1 MRQGSPGDLWGIG
14 QQHPQARNAQIGN
27 AEMAPARARWRGG
40 RGVRSR
46 PTRLLR
52 TPFCCGVSLAH
63 PWRVSGRSKRDLAA
77 PASCRTR
84 CSARA
89 RVRLRPIS
97 AHGRI
102 WPTALCSGRAGPV
115 LWPTKPAVPPQVA
128 RRPQMAPPAM
138 KFLKRTNVRVNKFYF
153 KWGKAS
159 IGRFWRFSRGSVAT
173 DGPTASRTCE
183 N

>member
-1 MRQGSPGDLWGIG
+1 MRQGSPGDLRGIG
-14 QQHPQARNAQIGN
+14 QQHLQARNAQIGN

-46 PTRLLR
+46 PTRQYM
-52 TPFCCGVSLAH
+52 TPFCCGVSPAH

-84 CSARA
+84 CSAQA

-102 WPTALCSGRAGPV
+102 WPTALCSGRAVPV
-115 LWPTKPAVPPQVA
+115 LWPMKPTVPLRGRLRGGGDLSVCYNNRTWKNKYP
-128 RRPQMAPPAM
+128 AP
-138 KFLKRTNVRVNKFYF
+138 
-153 KWGKAS
+153 G
-159 IGRFWRFSRGSVAT
+159 GSSCWLN
-173 DGPTASRTCE
+173 GPSSSPSNPT
-183 N
+183 